1 MNDKLICIKDED
13 DPKLIDLLSDRWME
27 DNSNLCCWHLLLGTF
42 KKTFKSIA
50 MIITIIILVILAP
63 ILNILL
69 FSNKYDENDEEY

>member
-13 DPKLIDLLSDRWME
+13 DPKLIGSPFRWME
-27 DNSNLCCWHLLLGTF
+27 DNSNLCCWHLLLGII
-42 KKTFKSIA
+42 KKIFKSIA

>member
-1 MNDKLICIKDED
+1 
-13 DPKLIDLLSDRWME
+13 ME

-42 KKTFKSIA
+42 KKIFKSIA